1 MLSKRRLA
9 TIASVISVLFL
20 TAVLRTV
27 QVQLIEF
34 PSHARQA
41 SAQQIGS
48 VDTLAPRGAI
58 FDRNGNVLAV
68 SNRAFVVRMDTS
80 IVTDTLSAA
89 TYANVI
95 APALNQPVDSLRR
108 RIESIIKDSH
118 ATPRTLP
125 NIIAYNVTPD
135 AVKALKEA
143 IRDKHLAGI
152 WEEEHWTRAYPFGPL
167 AGPTVGFTTLFGSN
181 FSGVEAFAN
190 RELAETPGVR
200 TGRTRIDLLDSK
212 PTLSGAD
219 LVLSLDIN
227 LQSYVERRLAQAVAQ
242 NGAKSGNIIVMET
255 ATGKILASAS
265 WPGYDP
271 NRVLELAADPDTA
284 KWLKDPAVSDIYEPG
299 SVMKVCTIAA
309 ALDVGAVTADSVFN
323 DPGKIIV
330 EGKAIRNS
338 DRAAHGNVDL
348 TTTLAKSLNVVTV
361 QVAQKMGAE
370 QFYRGIQ
377 AFGIGNR
384 TGIDLGGESA
394 GVLRT
399 PNEEAWS
406 KIDLATNSYGQ
417 GMATTPFQVI
427 NAVNAIANDGWLM
440 QPYVIQEWRDAD
452 GQVIVKS
459 PVQLQRA
466 ISAQTSVTM
475 RKMMRDATMSA
486 TPEVAPKGYTVAGKT
501 GTADWYLRGIKQET
515 TMVTYAGFLPA
526 EHPRITI
533 LVKFDEPR
541 SSRWAADTTIPV
553 FRDVA
558 ARAVKL
564 LGVPP
569 DLVRSE

>member
-41 SAQQIGS
+41 SAQQIDS

-89 TYANVI
+89 TYANII

-118 ATPRTLP
+118 AKPRTLP
-125 NIIAYNVTPD
+125 NIIAYNIPPD
-135 AVKALKEA
+135 AITALKEV
-143 IRDKHLAGI
+143 IRDKRLAGI

-190 RELAETPGVR
+190 RELAETPGIR

-227 LQSYVERRLAQAVAQ
+227 LQSYVERRLAQAIAQ

-284 KWLKDPAVSDIYEPG
+284 KWLKDPAVSDMYEPG
-299 SVMKVCTIAA
+299 SVMKVCTISA
-309 ALDVGAVTADSVFN
+309 ALDAGVVTPESVFY
-323 DPGKIIV
+323 DSGKIIV
-330 EGKAIRNS
+330 EGKTIRNS

-399 PNEEAWS
+399 PNQEAWS
-406 KIDLATNSYGQ
+406 KIDLATNSFGQ
-417 GMATTPFQVI
+417 GMATTPYQVL
-427 NAVNAIANDGWLM
+427 NAVNAIANDGLLM
-440 QPYVIQEWRDAD
+440 QPYVIQEWRGAD
-452 GQVIVKS
+452 GQVIVKQ
-459 PVQLQRA
+459 PVQRQRA
-466 ISAQTSVTM
+466 ISVQTSVTM
-475 RKMMRDATMSA
+475 RRMMRDATMSA
-486 TPEVAPKGYTVAGKT
+486 TPDVAPKGYTVAGKT

-558 ARAVKL
+558 TRAVKL

-569 DLVRSE
+569 DLVSNE